1 MDHFLG
7 VPQPPIDS
15 VVDPTVQLWVTVVMA
30 LVSTVGLVYALLDWR
45 RSGRPIV
52 LMLFL
57 AGGFCMLVEPI
68 VDVVGA
74 CWFPAIGQWT
84 VFAAF
89 GRPLPLWLCLVYF
102 VYFGIGIAV
111 SWKFLE
117 RGLTRFGLWMLFL
130 SAVLGDFVLEANLLH
145 LDAYFYYGHQPLVL
159 LEFPLWWGAVNG
171 LITVAAAAVVYQL
184 APLLTGWR
192 VLLIIPTTVAV
203 SGFANF
209 SAGWP
214 SWTVINT
221 ELSPVLTQ
229 LGGVTT
235 FVLAAWFVYAIALI
249 VTTDAPLRL
258 RIQAGSG
265 PPSVA
270 VGGAAYG
277 QNRAAI

>member
-1 MDHFLG
+1 M
-7 VPQPPIDS
+7 
-15 VVDPTVQLWVTVVMA
+15 
-30 LVSTVGLVYALLDWR
+30 
-45 RSGRPIV
+45 
-52 LMLFL
+52 
-57 AGGFCMLVEPI
+57 
-68 VDVVGA
+68 
-74 CWFPAIGQWT
+74 
-84 VFAAF
+84 
-89 GRPLPLWLCLVYF
+89 
-102 VYFGIGIAV
+102 

-130 SAVLGDFVLEANLLH
+130 SAVLGDFVLEASLLH

-209 SAGWP
+209 WRDGPRGRS
-214 SWTVINT
+214 ST
-221 ELSPVLTQ
+221 LSCARADSTR
-229 LGGVTT
+229 GVTT
-235 FVLAAWFVYAIALI
+235 FVLSGWFVYAIALI
-249 VTTDAPLRL
+249 VTTDAPFRL

-277 QNRAAI
+277 QSRVAI